1 MAQDKLVGWLNG
13 TLEDWRDHRDT
24 NYLPDWKEYER
35 LWRGEWAAED
45 RLRDSERSRITSPAL
60 QQAIENHTAEIEEA
74 VFGQGNHLF
83 DIEDD
88 MMDSDKSDIE
98 YMKGYMKECF
108 KKNKVRKAVG
118 DVILLASIYGT
129 GIGEIVIKKTKELVP
144 ATQPLPDVDAI
155 AVGVEEKEK
164 VNVTLK
170 PVSPQN
176 FLIDPTATSIE
187 DAMGVAIEEFVS
199 AHKVAENIA
208 NGVYFNVD
216 INDDAAPDK
225 DLESSWID
233 TEYNDDKV
241 KIVRY
246 YGLVPEKLLD
256 APEGDN
262 VEDLFETEEVSDL
275 MEEYGNLVEA
285 IVVIGNDSKLLKAE
299 RSPYMMKDRP
309 ILAYQDDTVP
319 NRFWGRGIA
328 VKGYN
333 MQKAIDAQ
341 LRSHLDSLALTTVP
355 MMGMDA
361 TRLPRG
367 SKFEVRPGK
376 SVLTNGNPAEILMPF
391 KFGATDGSNIQ
402 TAQAFEGML
411 LQATGTLDTAT
422 MQTVPA
428 GGELSVTLSGI
439 LKRNKRTLVNFQDQ
453 FLIPFIEKSAWRFM
467 QFDPEHFP
475 VKDWKFVPSSTLGML
490 AREVEQMQYINLMKT
505 LGPDS
510 PVLPVLL
517 RGVVET
523 SSLGNRQQLLQMLDQ
538 MNQPNPQEEQ
548 MKAQIMQL
556 QMQKAQVDIAKT
568 ASEVEMNKAEATKDL
583 AEASIKPDEIRA
595 KILTAISTNLPN
607 EDDKIQAEFD
617 RRAKIAELML
627 KEADMDQNREI
638 VELQMQKNMK
648 NLTK

>member
-246 YGLVPEKLLD
+246 YGLVP
-256 APEGDN
+256 
-262 VEDLFETEEVSDL
+262 
-275 MEEYGNLVEA
+275 
-285 IVVIGNDSKLLKAE
+285 
-299 RSPYMMKDRP
+299 
-309 ILAYQDDTVP
+309 
-319 NRFWGRGIA
+319 
-328 VKGYN
+328 
-333 MQKAIDAQ
+333 
-341 LRSHLDSLALTTVP
+341 
-355 MMGMDA
+355 
-361 TRLPRG
+361 
-367 SKFEVRPGK
+367 
-376 SVLTNGNPAEILMPF
+376 
-391 KFGATDGSNIQ
+391 
-402 TAQAFEGML
+402 
-411 LQATGTLDTAT
+411 
-422 MQTVPA
+422 
-428 GGELSVTLSGI
+428 
-439 LKRNKRTLVNFQDQ
+439 
-453 FLIPFIEKSAWRFM
+453 
-467 QFDPEHFP
+467 
-475 VKDWKFVPSSTLGML
+475 
-490 AREVEQMQYINLMKT
+490 
-505 LGPDS
+505 
-510 PVLPVLL
+510 
-517 RGVVET
+517 
-523 SSLGNRQQLLQMLDQ
+523 
-538 MNQPNPQEEQ
+538 
-548 MKAQIMQL
+548 
-556 QMQKAQVDIAKT
+556 
-568 ASEVEMNKAEATKDL
+568 
-583 AEASIKPDEIRA
+583 
-595 KILTAISTNLPN
+595 
-607 EDDKIQAEFD
+607 
-617 RRAKIAELML
+617 
-627 KEADMDQNREI
+627 
-638 VELQMQKNMK
+638 
-648 NLTK
+648 